1 MASSLKLRS
10 PPSISCKCSSSAFR
24 VAFCVRCCC
33 NQSHV
38 IQKGNPD
45 KIPSKI
51 IKKVPPRLRI
61 MNHFLDLAP
70 AVRASQPTPSPSK
83 THPALA
89 RSHLPGSERGGA
101 SWKKI
106 SPRGYFVTSFP
117 SPCTAR
123 VTNDEPPFGTVIF
136 WSLFSAPPTHGDSLF
151 QSNRLTRRR
160 GHLFHTLLVTFGALN
175 TVIFTDFT

>member
-1 MASSLKLRS
+1 MRPKWGKHNGSG
-10 PPSISCKCSSSAFR
+10 R
-24 VAFCVRCCC
+24 VARVRTNSAGMKMGVAQVQEREVRRHREGC
-33 NQSHV
+33 
-38 IQKGNPD
+38 KG
-45 KIPSKI
+45 
-51 IKKVPPRLRI
+51 
-61 MNHFLDLAP
+61 A
-70 AVRASQPTPSPSK
+70 TPS
-83 THPALA
+83 
-89 RSHLPGSERGGA
+89 GGEYDPPQQQLRTTG
-101 SWKKI
+101 KI

>member
-1 MASSLKLRS
+1 MS
-10 PPSISCKCSSSAFR
+10 
-24 VAFCVRCCC
+24 CCC

-38 IQKGNPD
+38 TQKGNPD

-70 AVRASQPTPSPSK
+70 AVRASQPTPSTNK

-106 SPRGYFVTSFP
+106 SPRGYFVTFTSIIRP
-117 SPCTAR
+117 R
-123 VTNDEPPFGTVIF
+123 NG
-136 WSLFSAPPTHGDSLF
+136 
-151 QSNRLTRRR
+151 
-160 GHLFHTLLVTFGALN
+160 TFGPTFRPRPHTTKAKFHRN
-175 TVIFTDFT
+175 RVPHNSYHTRHRISATFDAPKSPKNAKIT